1 MKRANRVI
9 TILIFA
15 FLYIPM
21 LVLIVGSFNTGKDLT
36 RFEGFTLGQYAALL
50 RDPDLLRLLGNSLLI
65 AILST
70 SFSVVFGTVAAV
82 GVHNLK
88 PRLRKVALGLTNIPM
103 TNPDIVTGVSLS
115 LLFIFVGSQM
125 LQQRESLTFWTL
137 LIAHITFSLPYVILN
152 VMPKLHQMDNSLT
165 DAAMDLGCTPA
176 QSFFKVTLP
185 EIMPGIV
192 SGGIMAF
199 TMSLDDF
206 VISYFVTGMDFVTL
220 PVEIYTYTKK
230 PIHPKIYAMFTL
242 LFLLIFVLMVTMNL
256 LQLSADKKKKQTR
269 VKTVSPTMRVL
280 RRVCAAVLIVCVLGG
295 CLFLMLQPKGQSV
308 TLNVYNWGMN
318 IADGTDGTLDIIAAF
333 EEKYPHIRVQYAT
346 YDSNEVMYSKL
357 KNGGITVDVVI
368 PSDYMIARMIDE
380 GMLLELDFDNIP
392 NFEYVDEEFKYNDF
406 DPENKYSVPYTWGTV
421 GILYNTKY
429 VDEADVTGWELLW
442 NEDYTDK
449 ILMIDN
455 SRDAFGIAQYL
466 LGYDV
471 NTTDKDA
478 LAACA
483 QKLSQ
488 QKPVLQQYVMDQIYS
503 IMQNEEAWI
512 APYYAGDSMLMME
525 ENENLAFYLPV
536 DQGFNLFIDAMCI
549 PTCCR
554 EKEAAELFINFLCD
568 PEISGANMDYIC
580 YASPISEARE
590 HMEDYLAESEVIYPS
605 SEVLAAGTNY
615 QFLPGEISRY
625 VENLF
630 MGVRGSVSEGNDNF
644 GLILTLVL
652 VAMVVASPVFRLVQR
667 LRKKSGKKHAKT
679 ED

>member
-1 MKRANRVI
+1 MKRTTRI
-9 TILIFA
+9 LTILMFV

-21 LVLIVGSFNTGKDLT
+21 AVLIVASFNTGKDLT
-36 RFEGFTLGQYAALL
+36 KFEGFTLGQYAALF

-70 SFSVVFGTVAAV
+70 AFSVVFGTVAAV

-88 PRLRKVALGLTNIPM
+88 PKLRKAALSLTNIPM

-115 LLFIFVGSQM
+115 LLFIFVGGQ
-125 LQQRESLTFWTL
+125 LLRQRESLTFWTL

-165 DAAMDLGCTPA
+165 DAAMDLGCTPI

-185 EIMPGIV
+185 EIMPGIAA
-192 SGGIMAF
+192 GGIMAF

-256 LQLSADKKKKQTR
+256 LQLRSDKKKKETR
-269 VKTVSPTMRVL
+269 VKAVKPAVRVL
-280 RRVCAAVLIVCVLGG
+280 RRVCAVVLILCIVGG
-295 CLFLMLQPKGQSV
+295 CCFLLLQPKGDTI

-333 EEKYPHIRVQYAT
+333 EEKYPNIRVQYAT
-346 YDSNEVMYSKL
+346 YESNEVMYSKL
-357 KNGGITVDVVI
+357 KNGGITVDVII

-380 GMLLELDFDNIP
+380 DMLLELNFDNIP
-392 NFEYVDEEFKYNDF
+392 NFRHIDEEFRNNDF

-429 VDEADVTGWELLW
+429 VDQADVTGWELLW
-442 NEDYTDK
+442 NEKYADK

-471 NTTDKDA
+471 NTTDKA
-478 LAACA
+478 ELQACA
-483 QKLSQ
+483 DKLAE

-525 ENENLAFYLPV
+525 ENEDLAFYLPV

-554 EKEAAELFINFLCD
+554 EKEAAELFIDFLCD

-590 HMEDYLAESEVIYPS
+590 YMEEYLAESEVIYPS
-605 SEVLAAGTNY
+605 SEILAAGTNY
-615 QFLPGEISRY
+615 QFLPGETSRY

-630 MGVRGSVSEGNDNF
+630 MGVRGSVSEGSDNF
-644 GLILTLVL
+644 GLILTLVI
-652 VAMVVASPVFRLVQR
+652 VAVVVVPPVLRVGKK
-667 LRKKSGKKHAKT
+667 LRKRAKKKSA
-679 ED
+679 